1 MKGFYHADLGYWETL
16 TDPSAEILEGYPEG
30 TVEVTMRPTPLH
42 TYDGSRWIEP
52 TQIEIDEEEGYQV
65 RLIRDMRLYNEVDPI
80 VSNALR
86 WAELTE
92 DKQSEWRQYRADLLN
107 LSDQASFPH
116 NVIWPTKPE

>member
-1 MKGFYHADLGYWETL
+1 MKGFYHADRGYWETL
-16 TDPSAEILEGYPEG
+16 TDPNEDTLEGYPEG

-42 TYDGSRWIEP
+42 TYNGSEWEAP
-52 TQIEIDEEEGYQV
+52 TQIEVDEEEGYQV
-65 RLIRDMRLYNEVDPI
+65 RLKRDMRLYNEVDPM

-92 DKQSEWRQYRADLLN
+92 DKQEEWRQYRADLLN